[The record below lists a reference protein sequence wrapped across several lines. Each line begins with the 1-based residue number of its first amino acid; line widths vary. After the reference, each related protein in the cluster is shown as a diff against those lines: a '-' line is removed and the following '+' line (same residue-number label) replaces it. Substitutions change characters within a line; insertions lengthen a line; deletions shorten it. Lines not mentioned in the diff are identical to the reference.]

1 MQTYMYAVSA
11 RACRQSCVVGARTC
25 RQSCAVS
32 ARAHG
37 RGCTYLFK
45 ELFEQ
50 CRRPAMVQAPGF
62 GRMRDIGTVQ
72 DHGQR
77 FGLVYATHRH
87 TQQQWY

>member
-1 MQTYMYAVSA
+1 MQRVHVHADPILFVLLA
-11 RACRQSCVVGARTC
+11 RVHAGKVVLL
-25 RQSCAVS
+25 
-32 ARAHG
+32 AHAHASV
-37 RGCTYLFK
+37 RTYLFK